1 MNKRELTAYLE
12 RIESAKDFVE
22 SPEYKALHQEAVD
35 TCSFLERFG
44 TMAEVINHLRMLE
57 ERVYIIKEY
66 LTLDEVAKY
75 LQVSKHTVYKL
86 TSANEITFY
95 KPNGKMIFVRRK
107 DLEEWIGR
115 TPYRS
120 NFELQRQAD
129 LLAYQMEKD
138 HIRSS
143 AAKKKGGEK

>member
-1 MNKRELTAYLE
+1 MNKKDLTEFLD
-12 RIESAKDFVE
+12 RIEAARNFVE
-22 SPEYKALHQEAVD
+22 GPEYHLLRKQSLE
-35 TCSFLERFG
+35 TCKFFERFG
-44 TMAEVINHLRMLE
+44 SINDIIEHVRMLE
-57 ERVYIIKEY
+57 ERVYIIKEF
-66 LTLDEVAKY
+66 LTLDEVAMY

-95 KPNGKMIFVRRK
+95 KPNGKTIFVRRT

-120 NFELQRQAD
+120 NYELQRQAD

-138 HIRSS
+138 HKRSEDS
-143 AAKKKGGEK
+143 KKKGGEL